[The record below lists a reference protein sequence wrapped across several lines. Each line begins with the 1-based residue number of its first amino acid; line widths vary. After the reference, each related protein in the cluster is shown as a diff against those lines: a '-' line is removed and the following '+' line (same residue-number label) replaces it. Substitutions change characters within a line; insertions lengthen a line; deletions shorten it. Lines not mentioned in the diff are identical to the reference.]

1 MYAFYTWSRSTGS
14 RRIVMK
20 KVVKDAEV
28 IARETAEKVAA
39 EVKDA
44 PQTVKKATAKVAKA
58 AAATVKEVAEKAEE
72 KTDAVKA
79 EVKKA
84 AAKKAPAKKAVV
96 KESVYLQYLGKEISQ
111 ADLMKQV
118 KEIWTKQM
126 KNKAA
131 DLKSI
136 ALYLKP
142 EENMV
147 YYVIND
153 DVTGS
158 IAL

>member
-1 MYAFYTWSRSTGS
+1 M
-14 RRIVMK
+14 
-20 KVVKDAEV
+20 
-28 IARETAEKVAA
+28 
-39 EVKDA
+39 
-44 PQTVKKATAKVAKA
+44 KKATARVAKA
-58 AAATVKEVAEKAEE
+58 AAETVKEVAEKAEE
-72 KTDAVKA
+72 KTEAVKA

-84 AAKKAPAKKAVV
+84 AAKKAPAKKDTV
-96 KESVYLQYLGKEISQ
+96 KESVYLQYLGKEINQ
-111 ADLMKQV
+111 ADLMNQV
-118 KEIWTKQM
+118 KDIWTKQL

-136 ALYLKP
+136 ALYIKP